1 MEFSEKL
8 KFILENFFGG
18 NKSSLADAMGVSRQ
32 NINNYFQPEK
42 PVRPSYEALRNLY
55 KIGFSS
61 SWLLGD
67 GESEIYADNEAGRAL
82 REKYT
87 GRQSQVNEKQ
97 SFKSNISGFTE
108 LDQETIEL
116 IADKVFEKMKIAAT
130 GPLKKR
136 GKNE

>member
-1 MEFSEKL
+1 MDFSEKL
-8 KFILENFFGG
+8 KFILDNFFGG

-32 NINNYFQPEK
+32 NINNYFQEGK

-67 GESEIYADNEAGRAL
+67 ESTEFYADNEAGRAL
-82 REKYT
+82 RNKYT
-87 GRQSQVNEKQ
+87 GSSEKIFGMQ
-97 SFKSNISGFTE
+97 DIKSNVSGISE
-108 LDQETIEL
+108 LSQETIDL
-116 IADKVFEKMKIAAT
+116 IADRVFEKLKIAAT

-136 GKNE
+136 N